1 MFHESQEIEF
11 LFNILPKSNIEAN
24 LNSSSINIETDVTS
38 LSTNEFSNLLND
50 FTDILATDLLKKS
63 YIIGDQLSL
72 FKNHNAGT
80 EASNRKIKKRK
91 NYKWCRKRKI
101 KNSVNDEKNIKGF
114 TGEINFDG
122 ETSNFIQQPY
132 PALKECFVSLVDIM
146 TSHKVLQYYNIK
158 PSHNNSESY
167 IKNTEKKDITK
178 FEVNKSVCYELEKV
192 ISCDDASQINNKDFF
207 TKEVSTSS
215 CTSELNYLHCSN
227 NKNKSTFNKK
237 IENNLFCMQLLRS
250 SCIGVLSNLQNS
262 ENFLFSPET
271 GYSQLCSNSLL
282 NTVTKNSKHFIT
294 DIISIDTVVNNNQI
308 FTNENEKNSCS
319 EKITFK
325 QENRDIKKDNLECFL
340 TKEKYKPM
348 IVMTS
353 AKKKNMFNGS
363 LYTETSLPRSSHA
376 LKPDNGRYSDST
388 PVIVPRNGGK
398 WIPAFT

>member
-11 LFNILPKSNIEAN
+11 LFNILPKSNEAN

-38 LSTNEFSNLLND
+38 LSTYEFSDLLND

-63 YIIGDQLSL
+63 YIIGDQLSF
-72 FKNHNAGT
+72 FKNHNAGFEST
-80 EASNRKIKKRK
+80 NRKIKKRK
-91 NYKWCRKRKI
+91 NYKWCRKRKV
-101 KNSVNDEKNIKGF
+101 KNSVTDKKVIKGF
-114 TGEINFDG
+114 TGENNFNG
-122 ETSNFIQQPY
+122 EKSNFIQQPY
-132 PALKECFVSLVDIM
+132 PTLKECFVSLVDIM
-146 TSHKVLQYYNIK
+146 TSHKVHQYYNIK
-158 PSHNNSESY
+158 SSYKNSESY
-167 IKNTEKKDITK
+167 IKNTEMKDITK
-178 FEVNKSVCYELEKV
+178 FKVNKSVCYESEKE
-192 ISCDDASQINNKDFF
+192 ISCDDASQINSEDFF
-207 TKEVSTSS
+207 TKEVRTSS
-215 CTSELNYLHCSN
+215 FTSEPNCLHYSN
-227 NKNKSTFNKK
+227 NKNKATFNKK
-237 IENNLFCMQLLRS
+237 IENKLFCMQLLRS
-250 SCIGVLSNLQNS
+250 SCIGILSNLQNS
-262 ENFLFSPET
+262 ENFIFSPET
-271 GYSQLCSNSLL
+271 CYSQLCSNSLL
-282 NTVTKNSKHFIT
+282 NTVTKNSKHFIN
-294 DIISIDTVVNNNQI
+294 DIISINTVVNNKT

-319 EKITFK
+319 EKIAFK